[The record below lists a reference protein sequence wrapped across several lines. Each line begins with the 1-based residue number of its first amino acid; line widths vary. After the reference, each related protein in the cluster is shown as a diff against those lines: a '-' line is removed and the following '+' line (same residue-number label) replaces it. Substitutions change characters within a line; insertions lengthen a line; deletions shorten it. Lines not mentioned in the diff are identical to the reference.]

1 MIVFV
6 FVFFLLVLKFI
17 LDTSQ
22 FGTKLHVGVFDINEL
37 YGTREPAPRS
47 SPVEFKY
54 LNYNVFDNFN
64 NKRYYIEYKES
75 LENHDTDK
83 EYYKGVIRE
92 VMNKFEL
99 KDPNDVIIR
108 FASCPHRVLSH
119 FDCVER
125 YIHLVKGMKR
135 VLLFDLEFDHNY
147 ILRILHESKDFDF
160 YSMKNKLIN
169 ESVAFDEYDM
179 RPGDTIHI
187 PAGKFH
193 YVECGRSRE
202 NTILLSLDYD
212 KDHEYLDNE
221 FERLWPSSEWKY
233 EKY

>member
-6 FVFFLLVLKFI
+6 FFFLLVLKFI

-22 FGTKLHVGVFDINEL
+22 FGTKLHVGVFDMNEL
-37 YGTREPAPRS
+37 YGTREATPIS

-64 NKRYYIEYKES
+64 NKRYYIEYKEF

-92 VMNKFEL
+92 VMNTFEL
-99 KDPNDVIIR
+99 KDPDNIIIR

-160 YSMKNKLIN
+160 DSMKNKLIN

-212 KDHEYLDNE
+212 KDDKEFERLYKEY
-221 FERLWPSSEWKY
+221 ERLWPSSEWK
-233 EKY
+233 K

>member
-1 MIVFV
+1 MIVIVFV
-6 FVFFLLVLKFI
+6 LVLFFLKLISDYK
-17 LDTSQ
+17 S
-22 FGTKLHVGVFDINEL
+22 GTKLHVGIFDMSEL
-37 YGTREPAPRS
+37 YGMREPAPRS

-54 LNYNVFDNFN
+54 LNYNVFDHFDNT
-64 NKRYYIEYKES
+64 RYYIEYKES
-75 LENHDTDK
+75 LENHNTDK
-83 EYYKGVIRE
+83 EYYRGIIRE

-160 YSMKNKLIN
+160 DSMKNKLMN
-169 ESVAFDEYDM
+169 ESIAFDEYDM
-179 RPGDTIHI
+179 QPGDTIHI
-187 PAGKFH
+187 PSGKFH

-202 NTILLSLDYD
+202 NTILLSLDYEENN
-212 KDHEYLDNE
+212 KYLDEE
-221 FERLWPSSEWKY
+221 FERLWPSFEWKY
-233 EKY
+233 EKN